1 MGWLRLRC
9 DLEEGTGQA
18 GGETEEAEAV
28 QGGQGVERWV
38 KRAMVAGMGRMLQA
52 DAREITYAG
61 PGLLVGSR
69 LLSRLGLLSSS
80 AFLQGLLSFTL
91 ICLERKF

>member
-1 MGWLRLRC
+1 MDRTL
-9 DLEEGTGQA
+9 
-18 GGETEEAEAV
+18 
-28 QGGQGVERWV
+28 
-38 KRAMVAGMGRMLQA
+38 

-91 ICLERKF
+91 ICLECKFQGFPLAPGLSLQPSTQGS

>member
-1 MGWLRLRC
+1 MKQVMVAQ
-9 DLEEGTGQA
+9 DGQNA
-18 GGETEEAEAV
+18 GG
-28 QGGQGVERWV
+28 
-38 KRAMVAGMGRMLQA
+38 

-69 LLSRLGLLSSS
+69 LLSSS

-91 ICLERKF
+91 ICLECKFLGFPLASVPSLYPPHRALKP

>member
-1 MGWLRLRC
+1 MLG
-9 DLEEGTGQA
+9 A
-18 GGETEEAEAV
+18 G
-28 QGGQGVERWV
+28 
-38 KRAMVAGMGRMLQA
+38 
-52 DAREITYAG
+52 AREITYAG

-91 ICLERKF
+91 ICLECKFEGFPLAPGALSTALHGALRP

>member
-1 MGWLRLRC
+1 MKQAMAARDGQDAVGW
-9 DLEEGTGQA
+9 
-18 GGETEEAEAV
+18 
-28 QGGQGVERWV
+28 
-38 KRAMVAGMGRMLQA
+38 
-52 DAREITYAG
+52 REITYAG

-91 ICLERKF
+91 ICLECKFQGFPLARGPSLQPCTQGS